1 MRNQQNTQLYRK
13 YIAQL
18 ATTYRDRS
26 DIRMFVEMLLTSA
39 AIFMFSVFAIRPTLI
54 TIGSLTTE
62 ISEKQNTINTM
73 DTKIANLI
81 AAQDIY
87 TQNSQTIAL
96 LNTAVPTDPSIDTY
110 IKQIEVIATTHGV
123 SVFDMNTGKIPLD
136 ATTTGTGDA
145 EQKISFSVTFNGEY
159 SNLLATLKDIENLRR
174 PILMTTSALSIDE
187 SSTTA
192 GTQLYLS
199 VLGNIPYWPTTS
211 PTTQ

>member
-1 MRNQQNTQLYRK
+1 
-13 YIAQL
+13 
-18 ATTYRDRS
+18 
-26 DIRMFVEMLLTSA
+26 MFVEMLLTSA